1 MLCFLDNF
9 LEFGR
14 RCIIINKAAIQ
25 MLTTALEEN
34 DMKKVYKTICRLP
47 KDEIFNELVYFQN
60 GTKRSIFDYVP
71 PKISTGIKKSILF
84 KKSIFLNILLIIP
97 EEQISTLVDSLLA
110 QKLPTKLCIPKNTI
124 DVETILINGLDIF
137 SPHILYEDAVKVIN
151 NKDFRDLVLPKIR
164 ILTQDL
170 IGRDANPN
178 VQNSNFR
185 SPLNYGLEFKD
196 SALCKTFRSPL
207 HYALE
212 FKDYALCKTLLESG
226 AQIPKQLPWTF
237 FFVFSLN
244 NPPTKNTE
252 EIKAQN
258 KKEIII
264 FWDLFQ
270 QYGASFNEPFD
281 DTGTT
286 LAMYIA
292 KKYNVIPDETE
303 WWFNFLFQNGY
314 DWNIKN
320 KVGKTALDYMQE
332 KSSDATYQIFQ
343 NLVLVQSTPHRG
355 GVGYYF

>member
-1 MLCFLDNF
+1 MRAAY
-9 LEFGR
+9 GR
-14 RCIIINKAAIQ
+14 LVQ
-25 MLTTALEEN
+25 MLRTALEEN
-34 DMKKVYKTICRLP
+34 DMKKVYKAICRLP

-60 GTKRSIFDYVP
+60 GIERSIFDYVP
-71 PKISTGIKKSILF
+71 QKISTGIKKSI
-84 KKSIFLNILLIIP
+84 FLNILFIIP

-137 SPHILYEDAVKVIN
+137 SPYILYEDAVKAIN

-170 IGRDANPN
+170 IGRGANPN
-178 VQNSNFR
+178 IQNSQ
-185 SPLNYGLEFKD
+185 FK
-196 SALCKTFRSPL
+196 SPL

-226 AQIPKQLPWTF
+226 AQIPKQLPWTL
-237 FFVFSLN
+237 FFVFPLD
-244 NPPTKNTE
+244 NPPTKNTEEIIE

-286 LAMYIA
+286 LAIYLA
-292 KKYNVIPDETE
+292 KKYNVIPGETE

-332 KSSDATYQIFQ
+332 KSSYNATYQIFQ
-343 NLVLVQSTPHRG
+343 NLVLMQSTPHRG

>member
-1 MLCFLDNF
+1 
-9 LEFGR
+9 
-14 RCIIINKAAIQ
+14 

-71 PKISTGIKKSILF
+71 PKISTEIKKGI

-97 EEQISTLVDSLLA
+97 EEQISTLVESLLA
-110 QKLPTKLCIPKNTI
+110 QKLPTTLCIPKNTI

-137 SPHILYEDAVKVIN
+137 SPYILYEDAVKEIN

-170 IGRDANPN
+170 IGRGANPN
-178 VQNSNFR
+178 IQNSNFR
-185 SPLNYGLEFKD
+185 SPLY
-196 SALCKTFRSPL
+196 
-207 HYALE
+207 YALE

-226 AQIPKQLPWTF
+226 AQIPKQLTWTL
-237 FFVFSLN
+237 FFVFPLD

-252 EIKAQN
+252 EITEEINAQN

-286 LAMYIA
+286 LAIYLA
-292 KKYNVIPDETE
+292 QKYNVIPGETE

-332 KSSDATYQIFQ
+332 KSSDNATYQIFQ
-343 NLVLVQSTPHRG
+343 NLVLMQSTPHRG